1 MSSALAIAHTEAS
14 MGWGGQEIR
23 VLTEARGFLDRGH
36 RVVLYAARGARIAEE
51 APSFGVPHVA
61 LPIGAKRPAGVFAL
75 ARAFR
80 ADRPDVVNTHS
91 STDSWL
97 AAIACRFVRPS
108 PAIVRTRHVSV
119 PVPRDPATRWLY
131 GRATARVVT
140 TGDAL
145 ARQLVRDNGLDPARV
160 ESVPTG
166 IDFERFGTIARDAA
180 RRSLGLPADAPIVG
194 IVATLRSWKG
204 HRHLLDAMARLA
216 DSRAIL
222 VVVGDGPQRE
232 ALARQVDALGLRA
245 RVRFAGQQRDVA
257 PWFAAFDVFVLPST
271 ANEGVPQALLQA
283 MASGVPCVTTDAGA
297 IPEIARHDATA
308 LVVPT
313 EDPGALAGAIDR
325 LLRDRALGARLAAAA
340 RTAVVPAF
348 ALATMLDR
356 MEIVFRRAI
365 EDAKR

>member
-1 MSSALAIAHTEAS
+1 MRILHTEAS
-14 MGWGGQEIR
+14 CGWGGQEIR
-23 VLTEARGFLDRGH
+23 ILDESAGMIARGHEVWLACPPQAPIAAAGRERGLH
-36 RVVLYAARGARIAEE
+36 VVTLPVERKRWNGLRAMRGLLREQR
-51 APSFGVPHVA
+51 F
-61 LPIGAKRPAGVFAL
+61 
-75 ARAFR
+75 
-80 ADRPDVVNTHS
+80 DVVNTHS

-97 AAIACRFVRPS
+97 AAIACRFVRPA

-145 ARQLVRDNGLDPARV
+145 ARQLVRDNGLDPSRV

-216 DSRAIL
+216 DPRAML

-232 ALARQVDALGLRA
+232 ALVRQVDSLGLRA

-257 PWFAAFDVFVLPST
+257 PWYAAFDVFVLPST

-325 LLRDRALGARLAAAA
+325 LLRDRALGARLGAAA
-340 RTAVVPAF
+340 RAAVVPSF
-348 ALATMLDR
+348 AHATMLDR

-365 EDAKR
+365 VDAKR